1 MNHASHPLSS
11 ADISIFSSEISKYC
25 YIRTYRYRLHF
36 DTQFLILLTFF
47 ESLRSVFSK
56 HGYNLMISAKLA
68 TPGLFKT
75 KIFGGKGYD
84 IIIPD
89 YDVQTKFY
97 HVTQIKLNYF
107 YIIM

>member
-1 MNHASHPLSS
+1 
-11 ADISIFSSEISKYC
+11 
-25 YIRTYRYRLHF
+25 
-36 DTQFLILLTFF
+36 
-47 ESLRSVFSK
+47 
-56 HGYNLMISAKLA
+56 MISAKLA

-84 IIIPD
+84 IIPD

-107 YIIM
+107 YIIMWPNFGNSSISMREVFITSIL